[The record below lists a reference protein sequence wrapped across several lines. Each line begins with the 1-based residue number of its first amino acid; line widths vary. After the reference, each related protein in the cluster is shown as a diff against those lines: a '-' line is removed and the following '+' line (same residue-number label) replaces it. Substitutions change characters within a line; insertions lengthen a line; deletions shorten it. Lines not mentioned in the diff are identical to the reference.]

1 MTTVSAWL
9 STLEK
14 REPGPSPGYSKAHA
28 LLAFMIIGNAG
39 TIGRQALAKGSG
51 LGEGSIRT
59 VLKKFRQMR
68 YVAAD
73 TTGCHLTGS
82 GKELYQTISKKLTPV
97 LPLQTSTLVVGSS
110 QAAVLVRDGAGSVS
124 SGIEQRD
131 SAVRAGAIGATS
143 YVIRLGKFVIPG
155 GSADCER
162 DFPGKIWSI
171 LRDELKPKNGD
182 ALIVC
187 GAHNE
192 ETAKLGDLSAALT
205 LL

>member
-1 MTTVSAWL
+1 LTTVSAWL

-14 REPGPSPGYSKAHA
+14 REPGPSPSYSKAHA

-73 TTGCHLTGS
+73 TKGCHLTGS
-82 GKELYQTISKKLTPV
+82 GRELYQTISKKLTPV

-110 QAAVLVRDGAGSVS
+110 QAAVLVRDGARSVG

-131 SAVRAGAIGATS
+131 SAVRAGAIGATT

-155 GSADCER
+155 GSTDCEK